1 MGKLLA
7 KIVPIFL
14 ITVLVLPLNAQNF
27 SRHNWFFGN
36 SSDAIIF
43 NKSDNEPMRVTIQG
57 TPYGNGGSAVAS
69 DPLSAEVLFYTDGL
83 AVYDASHNV
92 MLNGTGLNGISSSN
106 QQAGICP
113 VPNNEDQFYI
123 FTNSANLSSP
133 GNLEYTIVDMSLVG
147 NAGLFAPALGSVLNL
162 SKNVATGVGNTS
174 EAMIIIPN
182 PALTSC
188 WVITQELGTAI
199 YNVFEVSAG
208 NFGNVQTFNLS
219 AQGAVPLNAA
229 NFSYTP
235 MDGGKI
241 AVSPL
246 TNNRNVQI
254 LDFNATTGT
263 LSFREEVPNTG
274 NNDGSDYAVYDTEW
288 SDNGTNLYISRFGDD
303 TTPSGEVWQFDPAA
317 PNVQRIN
324 IPALTRSLGLRL
336 GPDGRI
342 YHLYEANNGQFL
354 VGRIDRPNQIIDSIG
369 YDPTPPDLANI
380 NFNGRQFPEFAF
392 ARENS
397 DFAAFMVE
405 GLCTTNPTRFYPNVD
420 PTAERFSWNLGGNQS
435 DLLAPIVTFSNGGAI
450 NITMSYFINGV
461 EFTYDSVIT
470 VNQTDLMVQ
479 LQDTII
485 CPNETVTLDAT
496 AMSNFAPINY
506 VWQDKS
512 TNPMFSTDTAG
523 VYWVV
528 ATDNQGCTSYSSA
541 EVTVCGE
548 ENMRSAV
555 WYFGQNAGINFN
567 DPQRA
572 ISGPM
577 NTPEGTATISDRNGN
592 VLFYTDGESVWNRE
606 NNVMPNGTDIG
617 GNQESTQS
625 SIIVPFPD
633 DETLFYIFTTEEI
646 FDNSGNDSYRM
657 GYAVVDIKQDM
668 GLGDVPIKNK
678 PLFERSTERV
688 AAFAGGD
695 STWVV
700 GHEFGTNTFRAYPV
714 GAGGIGNPVLSS
726 IGAIHSTS
734 NQADG
739 EGYMV
744 FNGAGDRLAVA
755 IEGQNAVEIFNFSDS
770 TGMLDSLIRVDL
782 NEAPYGLAFSTNHLF
797 VTTMN
802 PSKLYRIKLDT
813 TAAAIENTPPLEVFN
828 SGVPLGA
835 IQQSPNGQLFVARQG
850 ETSLGTITGADGPDN
865 QVGFNENG
873 FGLVGGTTSQLGLPN
888 FVQNLA
894 TPTSG
899 ASMLV
904 TGFCLEDPTV
914 FEGTGP
920 CESLDNYEWTVMP
933 QGVDTVVFQSFD
945 QNTEFMF
952 SNPGFYDVEL
962 RVHNCNFSFD
972 TTMTQLIEIS
982 GKPILDSIPGFVPLC
997 NGSATVS
1004 AASVDTVG
1012 LSFLWSTGDTTNTIT
1027 ITQAGNYSVTA
1038 TNPAGCSNTTNFLAN
1053 PVNPVVDL
1061 GFDRIYCLN
1070 EPADSLNAGNPNS
1083 TILWQ
1088 VTRDGTTISTPAD
1101 TTRIYDVVT
1110 DVPGDYLYIVNVTD
1124 NITACTTADSVNIS
1138 VLPPPALSA
1147 AANDSPGC
1155 GQATGSIDVD
1165 IISNGS
1171 FTIDVTNGTTT
1182 VSDTSSGPGMV
1193 NIPNL
1198 AAGTYSVILTD
1209 NVSQCSEMIDG
1220 LTIQDEGA
1228 MFLQGQQIIPTSC
1241 DFDDGIIRVF
1251 FSDVTAFPIDYTLR
1265 DQSDNS
1271 IVSMNTVNTFSTFS
1285 GGPGFEITGLEP
1297 GVYSVQ
1303 VVSNANGCTQSLS
1316 NLEVDTNA
1324 ENIDL
1329 QVPEFVDGCGNIANI
1344 LIQTSGDFSVTGPGN
1359 VTPGN
1364 ISATVDATGIY
1375 TVTATDPNGILCD
1388 SVRTVEVDLAENIL
1402 LQIDTTAQD
1411 CSGSR
1416 ILTATITNQDPTL
1429 TYTYQWYSGSISGG
1443 TRISGAL
1450 TSQLSITDPG
1460 TYSVQVGTNENACVS
1475 EATIA
1480 NVPVRQPVVVVL
1492 EAVADCENSAAISI
1506 TAVVNQPNVELIW
1519 FDPAGIEIPNTRN
1532 APGINVNERGNFSV
1546 LVSSTVGG
1554 VICSALESINLFDVC
1569 PPQIFAHNAIRPD
1582 SDFAENRNFYIHN
1595 PNDVSDDFQ
1604 VFIFNR
1610 WGEMIFQSTSKNFV
1624 WDGTYK
1630 GTDVPV
1636 GTYPYLIR
1644 FSFLD
1649 DNETFE
1655 KRGGVVVVR

>member
-1 MGKLLA
+1 MLKQLA
-7 KIVPIFL
+7 KITPIFL
-14 ITVLVLPLNAQNF
+14 LSVLSISLEAQNF

-43 NKSDNEPMRVTIQG
+43 NKSDNEPMRVTLQG
-57 TPYGNGGSAVAS
+57 TPFGNGGSAVATN
-69 DPLSAEVLFYTDGL
+69 PLSGEVLFYSDGL
-83 AVYDASHNV
+83 SVYDASHNI
-92 MLNGTGLNGISSSN
+92 MLNGTGLTGLSTSN
-106 QQAGICP
+106 QPVGICP
-113 VPNNEDQFYI
+113 SPTNPDQFYV
-123 FTNSANLSSP
+123 FANTATLGSP
-133 GNLEYTIVDMSLVG
+133 GNLTYTIVDMSLAG
-147 NAGLFAPALGSVLNL
+147 NAGLFAPSLGSVLNL

-174 EAMIIIPN
+174 EAMIIVPN
-182 PALTSC
+182 PNLTSC
-188 WVITQELGTAI
+188 WVVTQEQGTAT
-199 YNVFEVSAG
+199 YHVFEVSAG
-208 NFGNVQTFNLS
+208 NFGNVQTYNLGV
-219 AQGAVPLNAA
+219 QGAQPINAA
-229 NFSYTP
+229 NFAYTP

-254 LDFNATTGT
+254 IDFDPSSGI
-263 LSFREEVPNTG
+263 LSFREEIPNTG
-274 NNDGSDYAVYDTEW
+274 NSDNGDYAIYDTEW
-288 SDNGTNLYISRFGDD
+288 SSNGINLYISRFGDNN
-303 TTPSGEVWQFDPAA
+303 TPNGEVLQFDPTA
-317 PNVQRIN
+317 PNIQRVN
-324 IPALTRSLGLRL
+324 LPALNRSLGLRL
-336 GPDGRI
+336 GPDDRI

-354 VGRIDRPNQIIDSIG
+354 VGRIDQPNQVIDSVG
-369 YDPTPPDLANI
+369 YDPLPPDLDNF

-392 ARENS
+392 ARETS
-397 DFAAFMVE
+397 DNAAFMVD
-405 GLCTTNPTRFYPNVD
+405 GLCTNNPTRFYPNVD
-420 PTAERFSWNLGGNQS
+420 PTAERFSWNLGGNSS
-435 DLLAPIVTFSNGGAI
+435 DLLAPIVTFTNSGAI

-461 EFTYDSVIT
+461 EFTYDSVINI
-470 VNQTDLMVQ
+470 NQTNMMVQ

-485 CPNETVTLDAT
+485 CPGETVTLDGTDMSMEAT
-496 AMSNFAPINY
+496 SYF
-506 VWQDKS
+506 WQDKS
-512 TNPMFSTDTAG
+512 TNPMLSTDTAG

-548 ENMRSAV
+548 ENMRSAI

-577 NTPEGTATISDRNGN
+577 STPEGTATISDRNGN

-625 SIIVPFPD
+625 SLIVPFPN
-633 DETLFYIFTTEEI
+633 DETLFYVFTTEEI
-646 FDNSGNDSYRM
+646 FDNSGNDSYKM
-657 GYAVVDIKQDM
+657 GYAIVDIKQDM
-668 GLGDVPIKNK
+668 GLGDVTIKNK

-688 AAFAGGD
+688 ASFIGGD

-700 GHEFGTNTFRAYPV
+700 GHELGTNTFRSYPV
-714 GAGGIGNPVLSS
+714 GTGGIGNPVLSS
-726 IGAIHSTS
+726 IGAVHSSS

-744 FNGAGDRLAVA
+744 FNGAGTQLAVA
-755 IEGQNAVEIFNFSDS
+755 IEGQNAVEIFNFADS
-770 TGMLDSLIRVDL
+770 TGTLDSLIHVDL
-782 NEAPYGLAFSTNHLF
+782 NEAPYGLAFSANHLF

-813 TAAAIENTPPLEVFN
+813 TLAAIENTPPLEVFN
-828 SGVPLGA
+828 SSVPLGA

-850 ETSLGTITGADGPDN
+850 EASLGTIVGADAPDD
-865 QVGFNENG
+865 QVGFTENG
-873 FGLVGGTTSQLGLPN
+873 FALAGGTTSELGLPN

-899 ASMLV
+899 ASMAV
-904 TGFCLEDPTV
+904 SGFCLEEPTV

-920 CESLDNYEWTVMP
+920 CQSLDNYEWSVMP
-933 QGVDTVVFQSFD
+933 QGVDSVVFQSFD

-952 SNPGFYDVEL
+952 TNPGLYDVEL

-982 GKPILDSIPGFVPLC
+982 GQPILDSIPGFVPLC
-997 NGSATVS
+997 NGSATVT

-1012 LSFLWSTGDTTNTIT
+1012 LSFLWSTGDTTNTVT
-1027 ITQAGNYSVTA
+1027 ITQAGAYSVTV
-1038 TNPAGCSNTTNFLAN
+1038 TNPAGCSNSTNFLAN

-1070 EPADSLNAGNPNS
+1070 DPADSLNAGNPNS
-1083 TILWQ
+1083 SIQWV
-1088 VTRDGTTISTPAD
+1088 VTRDGTTISTNTD
-1101 TTRIYDVVT
+1101 TTRVYDVVT

-1124 NITACTTADSVNIS
+1124 KITACTTADSVNIS
-1138 VLPPPALSA
+1138 VLPPPSLSA
-1147 AANDSPGC
+1147 TANDSPGC
-1155 GQATGSIDVD
+1155 GQPDGSIDVD
-1165 IISNGS
+1165 ILSTGS
-1171 FTIDVTNGTTT
+1171 FTVAVSDGTTT

-1193 NIPNL
+1193 SIPNL
-1198 AAGTYSVILTD
+1198 SAGIYTVTLTD
-1209 NVSQCSEMIDG
+1209 NVSQCTETIDG
-1220 LTIQDEGA
+1220 LTIQDIAA

-1251 FSDVTAFPIDYTLR
+1251 FSDVTAFPINYILR
-1265 DQSDNS
+1265 DQADNS
-1271 IVSMNTVNTFSTFS
+1271 VVQMNTVNTFSNFS
-1285 GGPGFEITGLEP
+1285 GGVGFEISGLVP
-1297 GVYSVQ
+1297 GVYSIEVL
-1303 VVSNANGCTQSLS
+1303 SNGNGCTQSLS

-1329 QVPEFVDGCGNIANI
+1329 QVAEFVDGCGNIANI

-1359 VTPGN
+1359 VTPGGV
-1364 ISATVDATGIY
+1364 SATVDASGMY
-1375 TVTATDPNGILCD
+1375 TVTATDPTGLLCD
-1388 SVRTVEVDLAENIL
+1388 SIRTVEVNLAENIL

-1416 ILTATITNQDPTL
+1416 FLTATITNLDPTL
-1429 TYTYQWYSGSISGG
+1429 TYTYQWYQGTISGG

-1450 TSQLSITDPG
+1450 TNQLSVSEPG
-1460 TYSVQVGTNENACVS
+1460 TYSVQVGTNQNACVS

-1480 NVPVRQPVVVVL
+1480 DVPVRQPVVVTL

-1506 TAVVNQPNVELIW
+1506 TAVVNQSNVELIW
-1519 FDPAGIEIPNTRN
+1519 FDPAGIEIPDTRN
-1532 APGINVNERGNFSV
+1532 APGISVNERGNFSV
-1546 LVSSTVGG
+1546 LATSLIGG
-1554 VICSALESINLFDVC
+1554 VSCTALESINLFDIC

-1582 SDFAENRNFYIHN
+1582 SDFPENRNFYIHN
-1595 PNDVSDDFQ
+1595 PNDISDDFQ
-1604 VFIFNR
+1604 VFIFDR
-1610 WGEMIFQSTSKNFV
+1610 WGELIYQSTSKTFV
-1624 WDGTYK
+1624 WDGTFK

-1644 FSFLD
+1644 FAFLD
-1649 DNETFE
+1649 DNVFFE